1 MDNTLQKKMKKIH
14 NKLNDIWLVTFLKNY
29 YHPELVKNH
38 CIW

>member
-1 MDNTLQKKMKKIH
+1 MDNTVLKKMKKFI
-14 NKLNDIWLVTFLKNY
+14 LNQMIYGQSLLENY